1 MRIFADTNVLVSAFS
16 VKGLCA
22 DLLEVI
28 LADHHLMTGEIVLE
42 ELQLVLT
49 EKLKVPVSNV
59 SDVTKFLRNHL
70 VEPVPD
76 EPSEANVWYADDR
89 WVLESAI
96 RFKADIFVTGDRDLL
111 EISKNISQLKVISPR
126 GLWELLQK

>member
-1 MRIFADTNVLVSAFS
+1 
-16 VKGLCA
+16 
-22 DLLEVI
+22 
-28 LADHHLMTGEIVLE
+28 MTGEIVLE